1 MCTLLTE
8 GFFSAV
14 DVCKGRRC
22 EERAHCAKNVT
33 ILTFGASQECGN
45 LPCLSLFL
53 SCVFRCHCVLTF
65 PNCPAWCLLSSR
77 NVCFCALQLTASAW
91 TPSLCHFSASGLE
104 PRSGPL
110 LRCWAGAATQ
120 VWCQWP
126 FFFYI
131 SIISVI
137 HHHLVF
143 FLRPKIEVTARVRW
157 TGPKPTTPPF
167 TSPTSSPS
175 SSSAFSSPW
184 WSCSSPTS
192 PS

>member
-65 PNCPAWCLLSSR
+65 PNCPAWCLLSSF
-77 NVCFCALQLTASAW
+77 NILLLCLAAYCISLNSIAVSLLCIW
-91 TPSLCHFSASGLE
+91 TGATFWSVA
-104 PRSGPL
+104 PL
-110 LRCWAGAATQ
+110 LGWGSYTGLMPMT
-120 VWCQWP
+120 V
-126 FFFYI
+126 FFYI

-175 SSSAFSSPW
+175 SSSAFSSP
-184 WSCSSPTS
+184 
-192 PS
+192 